1 MKKKSFGLAAA
12 VAVLM
17 VLGGS
22 YALLANHNRIQE
34 SESAAAE
41 SETGVAVAT
50 IASDKVSSFQLA
62 GGDTSF
68 TLTKTDNSWICVQD
82 ETFPLSNDAASELVN
97 TFTSLQAVRDLGTAQ
112 DGENYGFSE
121 NAPTVTLTSSDSTNC
136 SFVLGEANSMTGD
149 YYLKR
154 EDSGEIYTVSSSLAD
169 SFHKTL
175 TDLAEIES
183 FPTISSDNVQELS
196 ITEEVFCQSISIR
209 QNRQNYISFVRYNCY
224 DRIGILIQLAH
235 PMGNI
240 LIFIVRLFLRSIRN
254 TGSFQNKSIFS
265 FITAQCRQ
273 VNFQFLL

>member
-62 GGDTSF
+62 DGDTSF

-121 NAPTVTLTSSDSTNC
+121 NAPTVTLTSPGSMAFRMARC
-136 SFVLGEANSMTGD
+136 SLRKFLW
-149 YYLKR
+149 
-154 EDSGEIYTVSSSLAD
+154 
-169 SFHKTL
+169 F
-175 TDLAEIES
+175 
-183 FPTISSDNVQELS
+183 
-196 ITEEVFCQSISIR
+196 ISI
-209 QNRQNYISFVRYNCY
+209 FFTKVF
-224 DRIGILIQLAH
+224 DRSILILNVNIVQLCCQVFLHIRHKFLAQQC
-235 PMGNI
+235 
-240 LIFIVRLFLRSIRN
+240 LFLLLCL
-254 TGSFQNKSIFS
+254 GQSFGF
-265 FITAQCRQ
+265 
-273 VNFQFLL
+273 